1 MSKRNY
7 YRLNQDP
14 WKDEVYK
21 PEMTAEER
29 HYLSPADTY
38 KRILEDRKNVEQ
50 QKNSNSKT

>member
-21 PEMTAEER
+21 PTMTAEER
-29 HYLSPADTY
+29 RHLSPAETY
-38 KRILEDRKNVEQ
+38 KRILEDRKKVN
-50 QKNSNSKT
+50 KNDKV